1 MNNLAKVLPV
11 HAAVLLVSTLISC
24 AATAA
29 DAQRDPAA
37 VLNSLA
43 DRIYVLGET
52 SGKVD
57 DMIAAEA
64 KAAEEVRQYVA
75 AGATDGLL
83 AKEKGKQSPL
93 AAAAYMGYPNVVAA
107 LLTSSLVRAHI
118 NDADDMGVTP
128 WIAANLSMRQSL
140 WACKP
145 AVVENPFKFVPMLVT
160 QPYYISNPTP
170 PYKKTREVLEEA
182 GASSDLAKAKEV
194 WLTNCKGQSEE
205 AKAEVQASTDLQK
218 TVQELGAAE
227 LTSLMTQLRKKATE
241 AQTKQ

>member
-1 MNNLAKVLPV
+1 MNNLAKNLLI
-11 HAAVLLVSTLISC
+11 HAAVSLVSTLISC
-24 AATAA
+24 AAIAA
-29 DAQRDPAA
+29 DAQRDPTA
-37 VLNSLA
+37 VLNSLV

-52 SGKVD
+52 TGKVD

-75 AGATDGLL
+75 GGSTDGLL
-83 AKEKGKQSPL
+83 AREKGKQSPL
-93 AAAAYMGYPNVVAA
+93 ATAAYMGYPNVVAA

-118 NDADDMGVTP
+118 NDADEMGVTP

-140 WACKP
+140 WACNP
-145 AVVENPFKFVPMLVT
+145 AVVNNPFKFVPMLIT

-170 PYKKTREVLEEA
+170 PYKKTREVLEGA
-182 GASSDLAKAKEV
+182 GASADLATAKEV
-194 WLTNCKGQSEE
+194 WLTNCKNQSEE

-218 TVQELGAAE
+218 TVQKLGATE
-227 LTSLMTQLRKKATE
+227 LTSLMTKLRKKAAE